1 MSQLPRFFR
10 IRRHTHPPRITDIP
24 ETVRSELDASGVHLE
39 PGSRVAL
46 AVGSRGIMN
55 LAAIVRETV
64 DWLKQQGAQ
73 PFIVPA
79 MGSHGGGTAEG
90 QEAVLRE
97 YGVSQEAL
105 GIPVVSSMEVVEL
118 PGGDLPVPVFFDQKA
133 LEADATVILNRVK
146 PHTSFHG
153 AHESGLV
160 KMVAIGLG
168 KHRGAASIHRLGV
181 TGLREIMPKVAAQGL
196 RYGNVRLGIA
206 IVENSNDE
214 TMLVKAVPAARIV
227 ELDHELLAVA
237 RAAMPALPV
246 SAIDILIL
254 DEMGKDISGLG
265 IDPNIVGRLKIPGQP
280 EPESPKVKMI
290 IVRALT
296 AKSRGN
302 AAGVG
307 LADIITRNL
316 FEAVDLR
323 ATYENVLTS
332 TFLERAKIPL
342 IAEDDDEALQFAGR
356 ATGVPAL
363 SEARIL
369 RVKNTLHLAD
379 AWISEV
385 LLPDVSR
392 LDNVEVRG
400 EVSPVLN
407 ETRELTDL

>member
-1 MSQLPRFFR
+1 M
-10 IRRHTHPPRITDIP
+10 
-24 ETVRSELDASGVHLE
+24 
-39 PGSRVAL
+39 
-46 AVGSRGIMN
+46 
-55 LAAIVRETV
+55 
-64 DWLKQQGAQ
+64 
-73 PFIVPA
+73 
-79 MGSHGGGTAEG
+79 
-90 QEAVLRE
+90 
-97 YGVSQEAL
+97 
-105 GIPVVSSMEVVEL
+105 
-118 PGGDLPVPVFFDQKA
+118 
-133 LEADATVILNRVK
+133 
-146 PHTSFHG
+146 
-153 AHESGLV
+153 

-168 KHRGAASIHRLGV
+168 KQRGAASIHRLGV
-181 TGLREIMPKVAAQGL
+181 TGLREIMPKVAGQGL
-196 RYGNVRLGIA
+196 RHGNVRLGIA

-214 TMLVKAVPAARIV
+214 TMLVKAVPAARIA
-227 ELDHELLAVA
+227 EIDHELLAVA
-237 RAAMPALPV
+237 KAAMPALPV

-280 EPESPKVKMI
+280 EPECPKIKMI

-307 LADIITRNL
+307 LADIITRSL

-363 SEARIL
+363 SEARIV